1 MKSMTG
7 YGEAARQ
14 RKGAKVLVQIRS
26 LNHRHLD
33 IQFRAPRE
41 YLPVEE
47 EIRKLIRQ
55 RISRGRVELFVQR
68 SALRPRSRKL
78 ELDENLLQQY
88 VLSLRRAQKRFKLR
102 GDINLSFFSS
112 FPEIFQIREGEI
124 DGEDEQAL
132 VLETLRAALGK
143 LERSRMREGR
153 QLKTDI
159 QSHLRGLQRISAKLN
174 KEAEGISD
182 RIRETFSTK
191 EGGTPAQ
198 PLNESPE
205 APSWNFKGAIH
216 EEVVRL
222 RSHVDELWRIVQ
234 ERDPIGKKVDFML
247 QEVQRELNT
256 ISSKVPQLSVVQLVL
271 AGKEQVEKIREQA
284 QNIE

>member
-1 MKSMTG
+1 
-7 YGEAARQ
+7 
-14 RKGAKVLVQIRS
+14 
-26 LNHRHLD
+26 
-33 IQFRAPRE
+33 
-41 YLPVEE
+41 
-47 EIRKLIRQ
+47 
-55 RISRGRVELFVQR
+55 
-68 SALRPRSRKL
+68 
-78 ELDENLLQQY
+78 
-88 VLSLRRAQKRFKLR
+88 
-102 GDINLSFFSS
+102 
-112 FPEIFQIREGEI
+112 
-124 DGEDEQAL
+124 
-132 VLETLRAALGK
+132 
-143 LERSRMREGR
+143 MREGR